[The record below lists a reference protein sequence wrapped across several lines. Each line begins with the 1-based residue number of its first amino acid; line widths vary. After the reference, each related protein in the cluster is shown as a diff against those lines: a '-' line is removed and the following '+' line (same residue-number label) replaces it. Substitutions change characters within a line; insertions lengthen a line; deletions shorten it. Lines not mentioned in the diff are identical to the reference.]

1 MPRQRKAYRKRR
13 AYRKKPMYKKRRGQT
28 TTLVN
33 TSLRPIPSRFITKM
47 KYAEALSISTPGM
60 GIYKWNLNSIY
71 DPNRTGVG
79 HQPYGYDQLSA
90 LYNRYRV
97 ISCKYV
103 LSAVSDTAN
112 IAYACLPA
120 NDTATVISN
129 VSEARENPRCKY
141 ATQNPGGNLK
151 VLKGNVYLP
160 ALAGQTRT
168 QYMSDDRFQAQVGNS
183 PGELLVLNVFGQ
195 GMNDDP
201 VFNPN
206 ITYNI
211 LLEFTV
217 EWFDIQNFEQ
227 S

>member
-1 MPRQRKAYRKRR
+1 MKPRKR
-13 AYRKKPMYKKRRGQT
+13 AYRKKPMYKKRGQRN
-28 TTLVN
+28 TLVN
-33 TSLRPIPSRFITKM
+33 TSLRPIPSRFITKH
-47 KYAEALSISTPGM
+47 KYAEALSVSTPGM
-60 GIYKWNLNSIY
+60 GIYKWNLNSLW

-79 HQPYGYDQLSA
+79 HQPYGYDQLAA

-103 LSAVSDTAN
+103 LSAISDSAN

-120 NDTATVISN
+120 NDTAAVISN

-160 ALAGQTRT
+160 SLVGQTRT
-168 QYMSDDRFQAQVGNS
+168 QYMSDDRFQAIVGNS
-183 PGELLVLNVFGQ
+183 PGELCVLNVFGQ

-201 VFNPN
+201 LFNPN

-211 LLEFTV
+211 LLEYTV